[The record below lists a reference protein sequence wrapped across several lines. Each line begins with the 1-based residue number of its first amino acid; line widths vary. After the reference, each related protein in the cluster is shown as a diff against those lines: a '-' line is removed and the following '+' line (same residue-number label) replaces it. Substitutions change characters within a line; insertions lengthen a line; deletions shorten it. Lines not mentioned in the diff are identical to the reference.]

1 MNYHFSAY
9 LYRLQNIQRWS
20 LMRSTA
26 PDNVAQHSFHVALL
40 AHMLCSIGN
49 VHFGRSL
56 NADRAAAMALFH
68 DAAEVFTGDIA
79 TPVKHNN
86 ERLLSSFREMEAIA
100 TERLASMIPAGLQSI
115 YAPLMSAGNLPDA
128 ADIADHTDKSD
139 TGGAAGAGVKDGNAG
154 SAVAADP
161 ADKLLH
167 IYVKAADS
175 LDAYLK
181 CVWEVAAGN
190 REFAAAKEQTAAKLR
205 GLTLPEV
212 DYFLSHM
219 APSFEMSLDE
229 LSAGG

>member
-9 LYRLQNIQRWS
+9 LYRLQYIQRWS

-26 PDNVAQHSFHVALL
+26 PENVAQHSFHVALL

-49 VHFGRSL
+49 VHFARSL

-86 ERLLSSFREMEAIA
+86 PRLLSSFREMEQIA
-100 TERLASMIPAGLQSI
+100 AERLAAMIPPELAAV
-115 YAPLMSAGNLPDA
+115 YAPLLQPQISPSGSQDAG
-128 ADIADHTDKSD
+128 
-139 TGGAAGAGVKDGNAG
+139 
-154 SAVAADP
+154 
-161 ADKLLH
+161 LLR
-167 IYVKAADS
+167 YVKAADH

-205 GLTLPEV
+205 ALAMPEME
-212 DYFLSHM
+212 YFLTHM
-219 APSFEMSLDE
+219 APGFEMSLDE
-229 LSAGG
+229 LSAGMNRGESADEAE